1 MSLNMRYIAVFFSYC
16 LLLPAH
22 APSPSGAPNSS
33 APAAPVKPEDKCTI
47 EGAVLNA
54 VTGEA
59 VKKVSVMLRSV
70 NGGNTSSAAATD
82 ASGHYRFDNIDPGRY
97 FLSADRTG
105 FVPQQYGA
113 KGPSRPGTMLTL
125 TAGQSIKDAA
135 FKLIP
140 QGVVTGKVVDEDGD
154 PVARVILQC
163 QRYIYNNGKKQL
175 GMGGMGNTNDLGE
188 YRIFGLPPGRYYLS
202 AFYQSTPQV
211 APILDA
217 KKTYEEG
224 YAPVYYPN
232 APNVEAAAPFEI
244 TPGAQLRGMDLT
256 LPKTR
261 TVRLR
266 GVVTSSATNK
276 PVRANVSVMSR
287 DASGMAMTRAF
298 GRVLDDQGNFEIH
311 SVVPGSYFLIA
322 QTFEDNKQAVARVPV
337 EVGTSNIDGLQI
349 VMNPPGD
356 LSGRVVVE
364 NNSDTGGATFNV
376 SLQSKVPGPFGGG
389 SSARADKD
397 GTFRIRNVVPDAYTL
412 NVFGFR
418 DNFYVKSVRLG
429 DTDVTDAG
437 IDFTRG
443 VPAGEITVIL
453 SADGGQVDGTVQN
466 DKSAPAAGTTVVL
479 IPDADK
485 RSNPRFYKMS
495 MTDSNGKFS
504 LKGITPGEYK
514 LFAWEQI
521 ENGVYQDPDFLK
533 RFESKGESVSVKEK
547 AHETKQLKALPGE
560 DTK

>member
-1 MSLNMRYIAVFFSYC
+1 MRYIAVFFSYC
-16 LLLPAH
+16 LLLPAQ